1 MWWEVW
7 YKPKPDLTHRYTELS
22 ETRKRTMKIGINQLC
37 TSECCILHPLC
48 WRSLALMVKMTRWI
62 LMPILVLMTTS
73 SSSSDCHSCLM
84 QGLLDCECASHLPW
98 TPCVS
103 CVRFCSAHDLCV
115 GFFRG
120 FFFFYSSQSDFLSI
134 PPFSLPPRYTF
145 TGIYTFESLIKILA
159 RGFCI
164 GPFTFLRD
172 PWNWLDF
179 SVIVMA

>member
-7 YKPKPDLTHRYTELS
+7 YKPKWDLTHKHTEPS
-22 ETRKRTMKIGINQLC
+22 ETEDKNIGINQLC
-37 TSECCILHPLC
+37 TSECCIFHLSAGG
-48 WRSLALMVKMTRWI
+48 SLALMVKVSAGFQWPFLSWWPPVHQAWTWSFM
-62 LMPILVLMTTS
+62 S
-73 SSSSDCHSCLM
+73 H
-84 QGLLDCECASHLPW
+84 GLLDRECASHHV
-98 TPCVS
+98 CVS
-103 CVRFCSAHDLCV
+103 CVRHDLSVCGV
-115 GFFRG
+115 FPGVFFH
-120 FFFFYSSQSDFLSI
+120 SSQSEFLSI
-134 PPFSLPPRYTF
+134 PSFSLPPRYTF